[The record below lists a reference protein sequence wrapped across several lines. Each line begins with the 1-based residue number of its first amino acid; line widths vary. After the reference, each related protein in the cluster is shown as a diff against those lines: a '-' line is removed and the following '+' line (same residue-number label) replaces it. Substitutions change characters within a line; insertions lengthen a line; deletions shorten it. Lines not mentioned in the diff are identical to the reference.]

1 MKEPLISIIMPVYN
15 SQNYVKT
22 AVDSILMQSYKN
34 IEILCVNDCSTDN
47 SLEVLNCIAET
58 DSRVSVIDSPVN
70 VGAGEARNLGIAQAK
85 GEYIT
90 FVDADDTI
98 EPDLY
103 EKVVKKI
110 SETDADEVVW
120 GLVEEHY
127 NDSDELIKT
136 LPIVSAEAFVTDN
149 HSIIKT
155 ILQMEE
161 NSLFGYQWNSF
172 YRASTI
178 KENNIRFEKALF
190 YEDYFFNLEFAKYM
204 KNLAVLEYAGYHY
217 FKRVNSSITHRFTKD
232 YFSLSYRRIES
243 MYRFS
248 IEAGYSEQDLYDILG
263 NRLLRYTFSALAR
276 NHNNLSEM
284 NLTDMID
291 WAKEISSRELY
302 SVLVPNCKTSNVAH
316 SILRML
322 IDKKQY
328 FAMVIVGKVIS
339 ILKSK

>member
-47 SLEVLNCIAET
+47 SLEVLNSIAET

-70 VGAGEARNLGIAQAK
+70 VGAGEARNLGIMQAK

-127 NDSDELIKT
+127 NNSDKLIKT
-136 LPIVSAEAFVTDN
+136 ISIVSEEAFLTDN

-178 KENNIRFEKALF
+178 KENNIKFEKALF
-190 YEDYFFNLEFAKYM
+190 YEDYFFNLEFAKHI

-232 YFSLSYRRIES
+232 YFALSYRRIES
-243 MYRFS
+243 MYRFCVDS
-248 IEAGYSEQDLYDILG
+248 GYTEQDLYDILG
-263 NRLLRYTFSALAR
+263 NRLLRYTFSALSR
-276 NHNNLSEM
+276 NHNPLSEM
-284 NLTDMID
+284 SFAEMKKWTEKNTTLAMFPVLLPKCNTVGLPHKIL
-291 WAKEISSRELY
+291 KFLISKKLFVFQ
-302 SVLVPNCKTSNVAH
+302 VLVGKTVY
-316 SILRML
+316 I
-322 IDKKQY
+322 IIK
-328 FAMVIVGKVIS
+328 
-339 ILKSK
+339 